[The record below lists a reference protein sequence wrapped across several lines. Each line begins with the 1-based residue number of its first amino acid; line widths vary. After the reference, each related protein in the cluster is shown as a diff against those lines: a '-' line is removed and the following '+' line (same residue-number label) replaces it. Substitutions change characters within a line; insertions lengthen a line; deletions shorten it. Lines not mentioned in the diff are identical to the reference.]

1 MNQHVAPSAEDQF
14 DEETSRQIEA
24 VYLTPDV
31 ATQRDKV
38 LAMLA
43 PHAGEKALDI
53 GCGPGLTTQ
62 ALAQQIGATGKVIGV
77 DIAAPMLAIALKRCE
92 NLPQVSFSQCDI
104 LSMPYDNGS
113 FDIALA
119 TQVYEYVEAIDAA
132 LVELAR
138 VIRPGGRVLLVDT
151 DWESCVWAS
160 SDDARLRRVIDTWN
174 QHIPEPK
181 LPRTLKPRLERAGFD
196 DVQVEVIPLVNL
208 AYDLHTYSIGMSKV
222 IGNFAAGRNGLS
234 AQDINEW
241 QTDLKKQGDKG
252 EYFFSLNRYVFSA
265 VRK

>member
-1 MNQHVAPSAEDQF
+1 MNQNVAPSAEDQF

-31 ATQRDKV
+31 ANQRDKV
-38 LAMLA
+38 VAMLA
-43 PHAGEKALDI
+43 PRAGENALDI

-104 LSMPYDNGS
+104 LSMPYENAS

-119 TQVYEYVEAIDAA
+119 TQVYEYVEAIDEA

-151 DWESCVWAS
+151 DWESCVWGS
-160 SDDARLRRVIDTWN
+160 SDDARMRRVIDTWN
-174 QHIPEPK
+174 QHIPEPQ
-181 LPRTLKPRLERAGFD
+181 LPRTLKSRLERAGFD
-196 DVQVEVIPLVNL
+196 DVKVDVIPLVNL
-208 AYDLHTYSIGMSKV
+208 AYDLHTYSVGMSKV

-234 AQDINEW
+234 AQDIVEW
-241 QTDLKKQGDKG
+241 QADLKKQGDKG
-252 EYFFSLNRYVFSA
+252 QYFFSLNRYVYLA
-265 VRK
+265 ERG